1 VDRDGSVLYEKA
13 GKLDK
18 GEIEKFVGL
27 VRNKVKEAEQAPI
40 AKADTQAPA
49 DAQKIKQSL

>member
-40 AKADTQAPA
+40 AKADTPA
-49 DAQKIKQSL
+49 DAQKTKQSL